1 MHARI
6 DGRDILAAALLH
18 RPRRRGLRCRRFLLQ
33 LHGTVLQFLGVSEQ
47 ASRYRHSIDGE
58 NPAAYRPFRLSDDE
72 SIGWLECTLSGLR
85 LLVIAADDADVAI
98 GFHVSRL
105 DIAAVLQPL
114 CAEFGH

>member
-1 MHARI
+1 MTQPEGTSTHYREKGLADFETCQEAR
-6 DGRDILAAALLH
+6 DRDF
-18 RPRRRGLRCRRFLLQ
+18 RRLDDCPK
-33 LHGTVLQFLGVSEQ
+33 

-72 SIGWLECTLSGLR
+72 SIGRLECTLSGLR

-114 CAEFGH
+114 CAEFRH